1 MWQVLAVKGTASFES
16 SDFEGYIVLDTQMIV
31 GGKHSR
37 YRFTIDDYCFDRAS
51 VPSFGSD
58 FCFAWEIMGTCQ
70 AAIAIY
76 LDIVN
81 LFLFLLQLFGE
92 RRR

>member
-1 MWQVLAVKGTASFES
+1 MTIVSTEPQFPPFWLGDFSFC
-16 SDFEGYIVLDTQMIV
+16 D
-31 GGKHSR
+31 GKL
-37 YRFTIDDYCFDRAS
+37 
-51 VPSFGSD
+51 
-58 FCFAWEIMGTCQ
+58 MGTCQ

>member
-1 MWQVLAVKGTASFES
+1 MT
-16 SDFEGYIVLDTQMIV
+16 IVSTGPQFSPFGSETERFC
-31 GGKHSR
+31 GGKL
-37 YRFTIDDYCFDRAS
+37 
-51 VPSFGSD
+51 
-58 FCFAWEIMGTCQ
+58 MGTCQ

>member
-1 MWQVLAVKGTASFES
+1 
-16 SDFEGYIVLDTQMIV
+16 MIV
-31 GGKHSR
+31 GGKHAK

-51 VPSFGSD
+51 VFLFFWLGDFSFCGGKS
-58 FCFAWEIMGTCQ
+58 MGRCQ

>member
-1 MWQVLAVKGTASFES
+1 
-16 SDFEGYIVLDTQMIV
+16 MIV
-31 GGKHSR
+31 GGKHAK

-51 VPSFGSD
+51 VPFFFGSETLV
-58 FCFAWEIMGTCQ
+58 FAMGNPYKTCQ